1 MNKKMEENQEELKRQ
16 LSVLIENELYYRI
29 VAIRDEKFP
38 NEAEMIEEIIQSY
51 IVSLPSHMKQIPHLY
66 SYIKNKLLSMDEMNK
81 QIKKM
86 RKEHDRNV
94 QKNLER

>member
-1 MNKKMEENQEELKRQ
+1 MEENQEELKNQ
-16 LSVLIENELYYRI
+16 LSVLIENELYCRI
-29 VAIRDEKFP
+29 VAIRDGKFP

-51 IVSLPSHMKQIPHLY
+51 IVSLPNHMKQMPNLY
-66 SYIKNKLLSMDEMNK
+66 GFIKRKIHSMDEINK

-86 RKEHDRNV
+86 REEHDRNR